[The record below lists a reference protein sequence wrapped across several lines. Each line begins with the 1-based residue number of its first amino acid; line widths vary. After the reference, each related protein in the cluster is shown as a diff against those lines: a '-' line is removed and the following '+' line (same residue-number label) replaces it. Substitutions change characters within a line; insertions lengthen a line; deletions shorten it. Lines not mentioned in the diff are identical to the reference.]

1 MLIDIGS
8 HMTVNDSRWFATHQN
23 QPFTKLFSCITPIKT
38 NWINK
43 VFFHS
48 IKLQTQKPQ
57 VHFCK
62 LYNPRDSVKHS
73 QTQLPI
79 PQYLNT
85 HLLKMTPSEQNL
97 VDDTRQLTSSRHVL
111 MNSYVIKFVRQ
122 ILHWRSDIEHGKVGG
137 LDPLKI
143 CRRVRVCFDPHKMSR
158 SFIQKCFWI
167 TQQVSHHQGRKMWNV
182 KPIFR
187 GAWKSLMSWPDWPWP
202 PYFTTALRH
211 CRPL

>member
-1 MLIDIGS
+1 
-8 HMTVNDSRWFATHQN
+8 
-23 QPFTKLFSCITPIKT
+23 
-38 NWINK
+38 

-57 VHFCK
+57 VQFRK
-62 LYNPRDSVKHS
+62 PRDSVKHT

-143 CRRVRVCFDPHKMSR
+143 CRRGQSM
-158 SFIQKCFWI
+158 FWP
-167 TQQVSHHQGRKMWNV
+167 S
-182 KPIFR
+182 
-187 GAWKSLMSWPDWPWP
+187 
-202 PYFTTALRH
+202 
-211 CRPL
+211 